1 MILAECPNCKASLAI
16 EENDYQPGC
25 RDIEEVFCP
34 KCEAF
39 VTKVFT
45 SDMPTAHVTNPEQID
60 FISYSSQDV
69 NDSKPSMINEL
80 KKHGIRALYHFTDER
95 NIPGIRKKGLCP
107 RNLLDCSKIYTG
119 GNDWSVNADDLF
131 GLDKYVHLCLYKN
144 HPMAFNLQKD
154 ETKSIAWLEIALDVL
169 NDTDILYCAEV
180 ANKSGAQLLT
190 ESEALET
197 FDFEAMGYIPFDID
211 GNQKRKQQVE
221 KYEILVPH
229 IISVAMIGGL

>member
-1 MILAECPNCKASLAI
+1 MSLNNKATL
-16 EENDYQPGC
+16 
-25 RDIEEVFCP
+25 
-34 KCEAF
+34 
-39 VTKVFT
+39 
-45 SDMPTAHVTNPEQID
+45 
-60 FISYSSQDV
+60 FIV
-69 NDSKPSMINEL
+69 ATPIGNLNE
-80 KKHGIRALYHFTDER
+80 ISNR
-95 NIPGIRKKGLCP
+95 
-107 RNLLDCSKIYTG
+107 
-119 GNDWSVNADDLF
+119 
-131 GLDKYVHLCLYKN
+131 
-144 HPMAFNLQKD
+144 
-154 ETKSIAWLEIALDVL
+154 ALDVL